1 MASFIYRTEQ
11 ALSAL
16 SSSPH
21 VTARATAIQQAWFDW
36 RPQYRGA
43 PFATLPNTTPSY
55 RLGSLQQPLLTDARN
70 LTNFLRF
77 IASVP
82 SNVRVSNTY
91 NMYAQATAV
100 VNAANQSI
108 THTPAKPYNM
118 SPSLFEQGR
127 SGSATSNLARKIP
140 NVLVAMA
147 YGFMNDGDAQ
157 NMSHVGHRLWMLSP
171 FVDEVGFGQALDTN
185 GDMYVAMRV
194 TDEQKQKQQRQYRE
208 EAVTWPGKVAMP
220 TQFFTATF
228 PWSVSLNPHLYSKQN
243 VEHIRVILTNET
255 TKEAWFFSQQQQ
267 NLSVSRHDYGGLSFS
282 IIFRPN
288 VKQYTAGHTY
298 RVTITGLQMHTGQ
311 YTTYQYATAFFD
323 LAGYSFPQ

>member
-91 NMYAQATAV
+91 NMYAQAAAV

-157 NMSHVGHRLWMLSP
+157 NMPHVGHRLWMLSP
-171 FVDEVGFGQALDTN
+171 FVDEVGFWTS
-185 GDMYVAMRV
+185 
-194 TDEQKQKQQRQYRE
+194 T
-208 EAVTWPGKVAMP
+208 
-220 TQFFTATF
+220 
-228 PWSVSLNPHLYSKQN
+228 
-243 VEHIRVILTNET
+243 
-255 TKEAWFFSQQQQ
+255 
-267 NLSVSRHDYGGLSFS
+267 
-282 IIFRPN
+282 
-288 VKQYTAGHTY
+288 
-298 RVTITGLQMHTGQ
+298 
-311 YTTYQYATAFFD
+311 
-323 LAGYSFPQ
+323 